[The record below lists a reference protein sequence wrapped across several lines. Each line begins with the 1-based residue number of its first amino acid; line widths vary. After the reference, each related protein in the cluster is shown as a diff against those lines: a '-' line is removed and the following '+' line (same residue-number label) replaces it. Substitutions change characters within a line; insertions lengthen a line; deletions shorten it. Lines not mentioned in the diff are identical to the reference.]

1 MSDFWTSA
9 LDRFGLEDPFAP
21 DKSAKRMREALRAAA
36 PHIDVKAPPLEEV
49 SDLSIPGP
57 GGDIPARL
65 YIPNASVAPAPLL
78 VFFHGG
84 GFMVGD
90 LETHDRLCRRL
101 AAKSGVRVLAVDYR
115 LSPEHAHPA
124 AIQDARAA
132 FDWAAGEGAGAL
144 GADPERLAV
153 GGDSAG
159 GNLTAI
165 IAQERRE
172 RLRFQLLIYPL
183 MQLAEI
189 RKPKMKMVEGHM
201 LSVTALNQ
209 IREAYLPGFE
219 DFTDPAVSPLFRD
232 DLVGLPPAYIALAEL
247 DPLRDEGEAYAKRL
261 EASGVPVELVMANAL
276 PHGYFSATAILPG
289 AKEKVNRAAAA
300 LGDALPD

>member
-1 MSDFWTSA
+1 MSDFWTTA

-21 DKSAKRMREALRAAA
+21 DKSARRMREALRTAA
-36 PHIDVKAPPLEEV
+36 PHIDVNPPPLEEV
-49 SDLSIPGP
+49 AELTLPGP
-57 GGDIPARL
+57 AGEIPARL

-84 GFMVGD
+84 GFMIGD

-101 AAKSGVRVLAVDYR
+101 AAKSGARVLAVDYR

-124 AIQDARAA
+124 AIEDARAA
-132 FDWAAGEGAGAL
+132 FDWASGEGAGAL
-144 GADPERLAV
+144 GADPDRLAV

-159 GNLTAI
+159 GNLAAI
-165 IAQERRE
+165 IAQERRD

-183 MQLAEI
+183 MQLAET

-209 IREAYLPGFE
+209 IREAYLPGRE
-219 DFTDPAVSPLFRD
+219 DLTDPAVSPLFRT
-232 DLVGLPPAYIALAEL
+232 DLKGLPPAYLALAEL
-247 DPLRDEGEAYAKRL
+247 DPLRDEGEAYAERL
-261 EASGVPVELVMANAL
+261 TASGVPVEIALAKAL

-300 LGDALPD
+300 LGDALRD